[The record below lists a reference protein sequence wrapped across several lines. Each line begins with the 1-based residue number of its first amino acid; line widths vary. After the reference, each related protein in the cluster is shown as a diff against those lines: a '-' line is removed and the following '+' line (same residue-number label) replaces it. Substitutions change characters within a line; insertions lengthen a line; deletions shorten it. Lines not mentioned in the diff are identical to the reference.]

1 MTIGHVRRSA
11 SGLAILATVSLA
23 LAACAGGGSGA
34 SPEGSQSS
42 NPGKLTGS
50 IAVTVA
56 GGTYGNFIK
65 QKVIKPFQDQTGVTV
80 NAVNGLTM
88 QNLATLRA
96 TKNNPS
102 LDVISF
108 DPPGAYPAADEGLL
122 LKLDPTKIPNM
133 TKMYPWGGAKNGQ
146 LVGVL
151 ANNQCLAYNTKYVKT
166 PPTSWEDLWNP
177 AYKGH
182 VALPDISTSH
192 GIMTILAMSKIA
204 TGGSD
209 LYNGEKA
216 LAKLQTLK
224 PDVLTY
230 WTSHD
235 QLAQLMNSGQVW
247 IAPWLADRS
256 ITQQNQGAPIDCVF
270 PKEGEVFFVAFA
282 GIAKN
287 SKNPDAAYAYLNS
300 QISAQS
306 QLDAS
311 NEIFLGPTNSDV
323 KMTGKPLKYLDPTRP
338 GLIRPDWDK
347 VMQLTSQWTDMW
359 NRTMKK

>member
-1 MTIGHVRRSA
+1 MTTDHVQRLA
-11 SGLAILATVSLA
+11 SCRAIFVAVSLA
-23 LAACAGGGSGA
+23 LGGA
-34 SPEGSQSS
+34 SVPTSTAAQSG
-42 NPGKLTGS
+42 NPGKLAGS
-50 IAVTVA
+50 ITVTVA

-65 QKVIKPFQDQTGVTV
+65 QKVMKPFHDQTGVSV
-80 NAVNGLTM
+80 NSIDGLTM

-122 LKLDPTKIPNM
+122 LKLDPAKIPNM
-133 TKMYPWGGAKNGQ
+133 TKMYPWAVAKDDQ

-151 ANNQCLAYNTKYVKT
+151 ASNQCLAYNTNYIKT

-182 VALPDISTSH
+182 VSLPDISTSH
-192 GIMTILAMSKIA
+192 GVMVLLMMSKIA

-216 LAKLQTLK
+216 LEKLQTLK
-224 PDVLTY
+224 PNVLTY
-230 WTSHD
+230 WTGHD

-247 IAPWLADRS
+247 IASESVDRVT
-256 ITQQNQGAPIDCVF
+256 TQLNQGAPMDCVV
-270 PKEGEVFFVAFA
+270 PKEGAIFFTSFA

-306 QLDAS
+306 QSEAA

-323 KMTGKPLKYLDPTRP
+323 KMTGRALKYLDPSRP
-338 GLIRPDWDK
+338 GLIRPDWNK
-347 VMQLTSQWTDMW
+347 VMQLTPQWTDMW
-359 NRTMKK
+359 NRQMQK